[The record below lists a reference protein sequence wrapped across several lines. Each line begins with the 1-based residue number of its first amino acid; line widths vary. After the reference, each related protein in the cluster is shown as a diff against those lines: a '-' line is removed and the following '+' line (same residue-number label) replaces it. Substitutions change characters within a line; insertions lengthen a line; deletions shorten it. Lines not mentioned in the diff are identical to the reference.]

1 MEEEIQEAKKA
12 AASMIEKLG
21 PEAESHPMM
30 GELLEIQEA
39 LEWFEDFFERE

>member
-1 MEEEIQEAKKA
+1 MEEEIQEAKKDVA
-12 AASMIEKLG
+12 ILIEKLG

-30 GELLEIQEA
+30 EELLEMQEA